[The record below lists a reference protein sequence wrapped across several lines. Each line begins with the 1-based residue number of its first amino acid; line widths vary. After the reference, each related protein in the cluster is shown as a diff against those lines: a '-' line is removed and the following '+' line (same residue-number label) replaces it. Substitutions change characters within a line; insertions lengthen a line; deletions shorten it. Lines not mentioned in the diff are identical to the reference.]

1 MPSNCTIISWKGKKE
16 MVSLLLSA
24 IGYRLSAV
32 SGALG
37 CIPEG

>member
-16 MVSLLLSA
+16 MASLLLSA
-24 IGYRLSAV
+24 VGYRLPAV

>member
-1 MPSNCTIISWKGKKE
+1 MEEKKGNGHFAA
-16 MVSLLLSA
+16 VGYRLSA